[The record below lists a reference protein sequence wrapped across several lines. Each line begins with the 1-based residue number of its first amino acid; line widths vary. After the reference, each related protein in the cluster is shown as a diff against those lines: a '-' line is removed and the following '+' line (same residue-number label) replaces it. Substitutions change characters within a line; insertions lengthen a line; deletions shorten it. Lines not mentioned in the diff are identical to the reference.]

1 MHSFEDCRV
10 GTRGGGHGGF
20 MTQNR
25 PRPARALTRS
35 MTDDRACVFVFRR
48 RCRRGVLDM
57 SRWGHRGT
65 RGTTKTRAFASR
77 VDVGD
82 VASNRDDMMMPRSI
96 ARRDGTT
103 ENAREPPN
111 LREDAFEIF

>member
-1 MHSFEDCRV
+1 MMMMRLTTARV
-10 GTRGGGHGGF
+10 W
-20 MTQNR
+20 
-25 PRPARALTRS
+25 
-35 MTDDRACVFVFRR
+35 FVFSATIDEV
-48 RCRRGVLDM
+48 CWICLDGDTEG
-57 SRWGHRGT
+57 REVRA
-65 RGTTKTRAFASR
+65 KTRAFASR

-82 VASNRDDMMMPRSI
+82 VASNRDDAMMPRFI

>member
-1 MHSFEDCRV
+1 
-10 GTRGGGHGGF
+10 
-20 MTQNR
+20 
-25 PRPARALTRS
+25 
-35 MTDDRACVFVFRR
+35 MTDDRACVFVFFGDDVDEV
-48 RCRRGVLDM
+48 CWICLDGDTEG
-57 SRWGHRGT
+57 REVRA
-65 RGTTKTRAFASR
+65 KTRAFASR

-82 VASNRDDMMMPRSI
+82 VASNRDDAMMPRFI